1 MREALLI
8 QMNYY
13 SDRHLE
19 SQLRLLLDPVVKAPV
34 PPRKGRPTLLDERQV
49 LEPAEMAPAVEK
61 PVEVFA

>member
-8 QMNYY
+8 QMDYY

-34 PPRKGRPTLLDERQV
+34 PPRKGRPALLDECQAI
-49 LEPAEMAPAVEK
+49 EPAEMAPAVEE

>member
-34 PPRKGRPTLLDERQV
+34 PPRKGRPALLDDRLA
-49 LEPAEMAPAVEK
+49 LEPAETAPAAEE